1 MDYKEIQDLK
11 SHREYLE
18 KATTQTYVMFKQG
31 CMNFIENELKRHGD
45 YNGTMWKIKLHKKNQ
60 FKFHDSPVEAI
71 GYLADGRIVLT
82 LLSVFS
88 KADVIVN
95 ELDLNELEIGD
106 IVDAIHKQCKNKC

>member
-45 YNGTMWKIKLHKKNQ
+45 YNGTMWKIKLNKKNQ

-88 KADVIVN
+88 KTDVIVN
-95 ELDLNELEIGD
+95 ELDLNEVEIGD
-106 IVDAIHKQCKNKC
+106 IVDAIHKQCKNK